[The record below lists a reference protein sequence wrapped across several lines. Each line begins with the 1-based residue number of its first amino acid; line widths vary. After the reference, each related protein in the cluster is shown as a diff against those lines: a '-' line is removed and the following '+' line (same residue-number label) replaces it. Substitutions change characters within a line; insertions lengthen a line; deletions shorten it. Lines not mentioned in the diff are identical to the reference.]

1 MNTLRTHYRRHRLLL
16 AFFLLASASLPA
28 VWGQTP
34 APSASPDTA
43 GNTVKMDTFTV
54 TGYRQSLQ
62 ESLDEKRRANLIVDV
77 ITAEDVG
84 KFADTNVA
92 ESLSHLPGITV
103 DQLWGQGERVS
114 INGTDPDLNRTLL
127 NGQTVATGDWY
138 VLNQTGRNFN
148 YTLLAP
154 EVLGTAEVYKTSEA
168 RLPEGSIGGTIIL
181 HTREPLD
188 MPADTVSGTFAQN
201 YNDRSRSGHGN
212 ESILYS
218 WRDAEKRYGFEVSLQ
233 NSFEHLRRDGL
244 ETYGESSPGN
254 TIAGVN
260 GGAPQYDVFN
270 GNPDPAN
277 PGSYLGSEV
286 GNATVA
292 AQLAANP
299 NAQYAKQGGVASFI
313 QDRKRQGI
321 QTAVQYKPT
330 DELRFDFNLLWV
342 RATFSDH
349 NNEMYPAYQGGGQL
363 DQVSIQNG
371 VIQSGHITGGLLLGD
386 AIFDPDSVTKTEV
399 YDLKATWKHDP
410 VEVIGQVGRTA
421 AWGGSQRQVF
431 AEAQLQNADYSFSN
445 NGLSWSLD
453 NPALATD
460 PSQWTMANGAG
471 YAFQQINKNS
481 DGEKYAQLDVNIKTG
496 LPFLKKVMTGA
507 KYSNHDTSGSWTTTT
522 PLLPDS
528 FADFGTFPTPGNFL
542 KGVPGAT
549 AQMEHHF
556 LVNERNIVA
565 FYNAQNLIY
574 DKTQTDYLNTWTVGE
589 KVKAAYAE
597 IEFGADKLTGN
608 VGVRYITTDQSSL
621 GWMIT
626 PAGQTP
632 ANSADVSPS
641 NLFRRY
647 TNVLPSL
654 NLIYSSSPDLLFRFG
669 ASQVIA
675 RQNFA
680 TLSPSFNP
688 QDPPDP
694 TQIGIAQGGNQA
706 LLPYRSNNFD
716 LSAEWYLTRKS
727 LLQFALFD
735 RQIANYTTTYTTIET
750 HYSSNLGANANYA
763 VGRPIDGGKA
773 QSRGFNLA
781 WVQDL
786 GHGFGITAN
795 YTFTASKAPANY
807 APNQYNSPIGA
818 LPYASRNSV
827 NISPYYEGR
836 HWSVH
841 LTYAWRS
848 DYVYYS
854 SLNNQPNWVHAGAQI
869 DASLGY
875 RIDQHWTL
883 SLDGTNLGDALYQ
896 QYLKAPAHFVT
907 SEYKSGRRF
916 EGAVHFSF

>member
-1 MNTLRTHYRRHRLLL
+1 KRFNMIHQAGFPEGISASRPSRFLSYPASALMNTLRTHYRRHRLLL

-431 AEAQLQNADYSFSN
+431 A
-445 NGLSWSLD
+445 
-453 NPALATD
+453 
-460 PSQWTMANGAG
+460 
-471 YAFQQINKNS
+471 
-481 DGEKYAQLDVNIKTG
+481 
-496 LPFLKKVMTGA
+496 
-507 KYSNHDTSGSWTTTT
+507 
-522 PLLPDS
+522 
-528 FADFGTFPTPGNFL
+528 
-542 KGVPGAT
+542 
-549 AQMEHHF
+549 
-556 LVNERNIVA
+556 
-565 FYNAQNLIY
+565 
-574 DKTQTDYLNTWTVGE
+574 
-589 KVKAAYAE
+589 
-597 IEFGADKLTGN
+597 
-608 VGVRYITTDQSSL
+608 
-621 GWMIT
+621 
-626 PAGQTP
+626 
-632 ANSADVSPS
+632 
-641 NLFRRY
+641 
-647 TNVLPSL
+647 
-654 NLIYSSSPDLLFRFG
+654 
-669 ASQVIA
+669 
-675 RQNFA
+675 
-680 TLSPSFNP
+680 
-688 QDPPDP
+688 
-694 TQIGIAQGGNQA
+694 
-706 LLPYRSNNFD
+706 
-716 LSAEWYLTRKS
+716 
-727 LLQFALFD
+727 
-735 RQIANYTTTYTTIET
+735 
-750 HYSSNLGANANYA
+750 
-763 VGRPIDGGKA
+763 
-773 QSRGFNLA
+773 
-781 WVQDL
+781 
-786 GHGFGITAN
+786 
-795 YTFTASKAPANY
+795 
-807 APNQYNSPIGA
+807 
-818 LPYASRNSV
+818 
-827 NISPYYEGR
+827 
-836 HWSVH
+836 
-841 LTYAWRS
+841 
-848 DYVYYS
+848 
-854 SLNNQPNWVHAGAQI
+854 
-869 DASLGY
+869 
-875 RIDQHWTL
+875 
-883 SLDGTNLGDALYQ
+883 
-896 QYLKAPAHFVT
+896 
-907 SEYKSGRRF
+907 
-916 EGAVHFSF
+916 